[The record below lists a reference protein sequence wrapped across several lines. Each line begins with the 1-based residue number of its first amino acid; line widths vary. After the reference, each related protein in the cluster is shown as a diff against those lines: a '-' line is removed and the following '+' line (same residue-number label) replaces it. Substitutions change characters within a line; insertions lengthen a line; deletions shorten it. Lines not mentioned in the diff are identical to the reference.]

1 MKKLTLCL
9 AFLAVTACSA
19 PEKKELTY
27 MNVTPRGISALNVRD
42 EEKAR
47 VYQAAEKHCA
57 KYSKVPRLL
66 DTTKEEDKFGINF
79 SVMVFECLKPGR

>member
-1 MKKLTLCL
+1 MKKISLFVVFTAL
-9 AFLAVTACSA
+9 TACAAA
-19 PEKKELTY
+19 PEPGIQY
-27 MNVTPRGISALNVRD
+27 MNVSPGGISALNVRD

-66 DTTKEEDKFGINF
+66 DTTKKVDDYNVTFTT
-79 SVMVFECLKPGR
+79 MVFECLRPGR